1 MTWGDTFSGVVDSVK
16 SVGTA
21 VGEMKGYFT
30 GAKEQPSY
38 MGKGNMPGFGSD
50 GSYGGSSGSGFQS
63 SNSGFQGNS
72 FQPRNK
78 PWETKKTSSWDSDWG
93 KKKSKKK
100 KGKKKKKARDLDDFF
115 DSSSDS
121 EEEVRKK
128 KKKKKKQRKLSIES
142 DSSEPSELVRKK
154 SKKKKKKREQAKD
167 PAKRKMLND
176 AYFDKLKLKHRSPT
190 DADSADS
197 DDESEEPK
205 PKRRSRKSRRKKSES
220 SDSEDER
227 KKRRKPKPSKHS
239 TKKKP
244 KRPTRP
250 TKQEKQLSDSDDE
263 SDMSDSSDLDEL
275 LVDTAPKKS
284 KSKKKSKKIPA
295 KPSKPSKR
303 AKIITKKLDV
313 EDDDSDIDE
322 LFETEKKSKKKKSK
336 KKSKK
341 ANDSPVITT
350 QPEDVPDLLDLKA
363 LAKKSDPASI
373 LDDLVEPSQ
382 PPPTDDI
389 FSITKTNDNLLRT
402 PLTGRLAT
410 VTQPNILAGPQP
422 QSHAPNS
429 LFTQLHTQ
437 QPKFSPPQM
446 AMRQGYPPVGNA
458 YHQPTGAYPP
468 QMGLQQQGYYPYQMP
483 AQQRHQMQA
492 TQPNRSPFPALQQ
505 QQSKGKKK
513 TTKSLA
519 FKDVMSAENFSLGM
533 DPNPALSLS
542 SLI

>member
-16 SVGTA
+16 SVGSA
-21 VGEMKGYFT
+21 VGEMKGYFM
-30 GAKEQPSY
+30 GEKEQPSY

-78 PWETKKTSSWDSDWG
+78 PWETKRTSNWDSDWG

-128 KKKKKKQRKLSIES
+128 KKKKKKQRKLSIDS
-142 DSSEPSELVRKK
+142 DSSEPSEIVRKK
-154 SKKKKKKREQAKD
+154 SKKKKKKK
-167 PAKRKMLND
+167 
-176 AYFDKLKLKHRSPT
+176 
-190 DADSADS
+190 ADS

-205 PKRRSRKSRRKKSES
+205 PKRRPKKSRRKKSES

-263 SDMSDSSDLDEL
+263 SDLSDSSDLDEL

-295 KPSKPSKR
+295 KPSKASKR
-303 AKIITKKLDV
+303 PKLITKKLDV
-313 EDDDSDIDE
+313 QDDDSDIDE
-322 LFETEKKSKKKKSK
+322 LFEDDKKSKKKKSK

-341 ANDSPVITT
+341 AHDSPVVTT
-350 QPEDVPDLLDLKA
+350 KPEDVPDLLDLKA

-373 LDDLVEPSQ
+373 LDDLGKPSQ

-402 PLTGRLAT
+402 PLTGGLAT
-410 VTQPNILAGPQP
+410 VSQPNILSGPQP
-422 QSHAPNS
+422 PSHATNSS

-437 QPKFSPPQM
+437 QPNFSQPQI
-446 AMRQGYPPVGNA
+446 AMRPAYPAVGNA
-458 YHQPTGAYPP
+458 YQPTGVYPQGAYQP
-468 QMGLQQQGYYPYQMP
+468 QMGLQQQGYYPY
-483 AQQRHQMQA
+483 AQQRPQMQA
-492 TQPNRSPFPALQQ
+492 TQPNRNPFPALQQ
-505 QQSKGKKK
+505 PKGKKK

-533 DPNPALSLS
+533 DPNPAPSLS

>member
-16 SVGTA
+16 SVGSA

-38 MGKGNMPGFGSD
+38 LGKGNMPGFGSD

-63 SNSGFQGNS
+63 SSSGFQGNS
-72 FQPRNK
+72 GFQPRSR
-78 PWETKKTSSWDSDWG
+78 PWETKRTNDWDSDW

-100 KGKKKKKARDLDDFF
+100 KGKKSKKKVRDLDDFF

-121 EEEVRKK
+121 EEEIKKK

-142 DSSEPSELVRKK
+142 DSSEPEVIKRK
-154 SKKKKKKREQAKD
+154 SKKKKKKKV
-167 PAKRKMLND
+167 
-176 AYFDKLKLKHRSPT
+176 
-190 DADSADS
+190 DS
-197 DDESEEPK
+197 DEESEERK
-205 PKRRSRKSRRKKSES
+205 PKRRPKKSRRKKSES

-227 KKRRKPKPSKHS
+227 KKRRKPKPT
-239 TKKKP
+239 TKKK
-244 KRPTRP
+244 RPS
-250 TKQEKQLSDSDDE
+250 KKEKQLSDSDDE
-263 SDMSDSSDLDEL
+263 SDLSDSSELDDL

-373 LDDLVEPSQ
+373 LDDLVEPSH

-402 PLTGRLAT
+402 PITGRLAT